1 MADSSGPARDL
12 IVDKVNFSVALLKSS
27 VIFLLLAQV
36 LPHIDDLLIVS
47 ELLFLVLLID
57 AVARGANL
65 QLMKL
70 VTQVL
75 VVFLELLGLF
85 ICIADRL

>member
-1 MADSSGPARDL
+1 MADSSGPAGDL
-12 IVDKVNFSVALLKSS
+12 IVDKVNFSVALLESS

-65 QLMKL
+65 
-70 VTQVL
+70 
-75 VVFLELLGLF
+75 
-85 ICIADRL
+85 